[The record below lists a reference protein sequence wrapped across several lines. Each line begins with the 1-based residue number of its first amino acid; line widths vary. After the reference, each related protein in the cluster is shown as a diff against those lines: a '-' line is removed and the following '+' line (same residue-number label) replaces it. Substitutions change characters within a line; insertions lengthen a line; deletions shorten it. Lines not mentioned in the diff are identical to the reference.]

1 MRIVIAPDKFK
12 GTLTAR
18 EAADAMAAAVR
29 ERWPGA
35 HVAVI
40 PIADGGDGTLD
51 ALGGPNRCET
61 VTGPL
66 GHPVDAGWRL
76 DGDLAVIESA
86 AASGLVLAG
95 GAEDNDPW
103 GATSRG
109 VGELIALALDAGA
122 ARVLVGM
129 GGSAMTDGGRGAI
142 EALGDR
148 VPFPAGRVVVLTDT
162 TVTFAEAA
170 RVFAPQKGADGPMVA
185 RLTAR
190 LETDATD
197 WAVRFGRDVRATPR
211 TGAAGG
217 LSGALFAAGAD
228 LVDGAASIADALG
241 LVAAVAAAD
250 LVLTGEGAFDATTP
264 AGKGPGHVL
273 ALAAAHGVPAL
284 VVAGVVAR
292 DAHGPGITAVA
303 DVVGIDRSLQHAAD
317 AVRVATA
324 HVLASTD
331 AGRQSSCARSRTPST
346 GDDPGK

>member
-1 MRIVIAPDKFK
+1 MRVVIAPDKFK
-12 GTLTAR
+12 GTLTAV

-29 ERWPGA
+29 ERWPDA
-35 HVAVI
+35 AITAV
-40 PIADGGDGTLD
+40 PMADGGDGTLD
-51 ALGGPNRCET
+51 ALGGANRRDT

-95 GAEDNDPW
+95 GARANDPW

-109 VGELIALALDAGA
+109 VGELLALALDAGA

-129 GGSAMTDGGRGAI
+129 GGSAMTDGGRGAL

-148 VPFPAGRVVVLTDT
+148 VPFAPGRVVVLTDT
-162 TVTFAEAA
+162 TVAFDDAA
-170 RVFAPQKGADGPMVA
+170 RVFGPQKGADAAMVE

-190 LETDATD
+190 LEADAAE
-197 WAVRFGRDVRATPR
+197 WVRRFGVDVQGVPH

-217 LSGALFAAGAD
+217 LSGALFAAGAE
-228 LVDGAASIADALG
+228 LVDGAAHVADVLG
-241 LVAAVAAAD
+241 LGAVIAGAD
-250 LVLTGEGAFDATTP
+250 LVLTGEGAFDATSR

-284 VVAGVVAR
+284 VVAGVVSDDAR
-292 DAHGPGITAVA
+292 GPGVVAVAEVVGMHRAFGRPAGAVHIATAVA
-303 DVVGIDRSLQHAAD
+303 LADLPNGRRAPGSTAA
-317 AVRVATA
+317 
-324 HVLASTD
+324 
-331 AGRQSSCARSRTPST
+331 AG
-346 GDDPGK
+346 

>member
-1 MRIVIAPDKFK
+1 MSAW
-12 GTLTAR
+12 A
-18 EAADAMAAAVR
+18 
-29 ERWPGA
+29 
-35 HVAVI
+35 
-40 PIADGGDGTLD
+40 
-51 ALGGPNRCET
+51 GPNRRDT

-66 GHPVDAGWRL
+66 GRPLDAGWRL

-170 RVFAPQKGADGPMVA
+170 RVFAPQKGADGAMVA

-197 WAVRFGRDVRATPR
+197 WTVRFGRDVRATPR

-250 LVLTGEGAFDATTP
+250 LVLTGEGAFDATTQ
-264 AGKGPGHVL
+264 AGQGPGHVC
-273 ALAAAHGVPAL
+273 
-284 VVAGVVAR
+284 AR
-292 DAHGPGITAVA
+292 
-303 DVVGIDRSLQHAAD
+303 
-317 AVRVATA
+317 ATA
-324 HVLASTD
+324 HAAAALVAAGAARRASARPATRGCHGSILTD
-331 AGRQSSCARSRTPST
+331 YLYRM
-346 GDDPGK
+346 